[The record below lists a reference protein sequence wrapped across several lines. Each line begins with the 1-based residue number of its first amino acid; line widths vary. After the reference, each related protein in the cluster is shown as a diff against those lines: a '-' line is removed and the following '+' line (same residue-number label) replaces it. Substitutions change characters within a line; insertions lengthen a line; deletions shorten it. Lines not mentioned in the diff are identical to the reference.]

1 MPQKKRGKT
10 PVEEAVARILNALDV
25 PEKTEEI
32 PLLQALGRVAAGDVC
47 ARVAQPPFDRSALD
61 GYALRAA
68 DLAAAGPE
76 TPVTLPVSRYLCAG
90 SDPGGPLAP
99 GTAARIMTGAP
110 VPAGADCVLR
120 QEDTESDGQTVTFHA
135 PVEARANVCFA
146 GEDIAPGKCLVP
158 AGTRL
163 DEVSLGLLA
172 GQGVQTVT
180 VYAKP
185 RAALMPTGDELC
197 SPETPLRPG
206 KIYDSNGP
214 MPAARMLRL
223 GAEPT
228 PLAARPAGPPPP
240 AGTPARPPGAALA
253 RPDTRLRPGQL
264 YDPTGPMLAARMLR
278 LGAEPALRAAGPDD
292 PAALAGKLAR
302 LLAEYPLVITT
313 GGVSVGDRDY
323 LPQAAEEAGAK
334 LLFYGIDAKPG
345 TPALAAGKDGHVLI
359 CLSGNPFASFAT
371 FELLAR
377 PALAKLQGA
386 DPAPVRV
393 RAALANGFGKPSPLR
408 RFVRATL
415 MGGVVTLP
423 KGGHFSGGIGAL
435 AGCNCLVDVPAG
447 SRALNAGDEVEVI
460 LL

>member
-68 DLAAAGPE
+68 DIAAAGPE
-76 TPVTLPVSRYLCAG
+76 TPVTLPISRYLCAG

-120 QEDTESDGQTVTFHA
+120 QEDTESDGQTVMFHA

-163 DEVSLGLLA
+163 DEVCLGLLA

-214 MPAARMLRL
+214 MLAARMLRL

-228 PLAARPAGPPPP
+228 L
-240 AGTPARPPGAALA
+240 L
-253 RPDTRLRPGQL
+253 
-264 YDPTGPMLAARMLR
+264 
-278 LGAEPALRAAGPDD
+278 AAGPDD
-292 PAALAGKLAR
+292 PAALAGWSSPRAACPSATGTICPRPPKRPVQSCCFTASTQSPAPR
-302 LLAEYPLVITT
+302 RWRRGKTGMSCSASPATPL
-313 GGVSVGDRDY
+313 
-323 LPQAAEEAGAK
+323 
-334 LLFYGIDAKPG
+334 
-345 TPALAAGKDGHVLI
+345 PAL
-359 CLSGNPFASFAT
+359 
-371 FELLAR
+371 
-377 PALAKLQGA
+377 
-386 DPAPVRV
+386 
-393 RAALANGFGKPSPLR
+393 R
-408 RFVRATL
+408 RSSCWPGL
-415 MGGVVTLP
+415 HWP
-423 KGGHFSGGIGAL
+423 
-435 AGCNCLVDVPAG
+435 NCRGQTPPPCG
-447 SRALNAGDEVEVI
+447 
-460 LL
+460 

>member
-1 MPQKKRGKT
+1 MPQKKRGQT

-68 DLAAAGPE
+68 DIAAAGPE

-90 SDPGGPLAP
+90 QRPRRPLAP

-120 QEDTESDGQTVTFHA
+120 QEDTERNGQTVTFHA
-135 PVEARANVCFA
+135 HVEARANVCFA

-163 DEVSLGLLA
+163 DEVYLGLLA

-214 MPAARMLRL
+214 MLAARMLRL

-228 PLAARPAGPPPP
+228 L
-240 AGTPARPPGAALA
+240 L
-253 RPDTRLRPGQL
+253 
-264 YDPTGPMLAARMLR
+264 
-278 LGAEPALRAAGPDD
+278 AAGPDD
-292 PAALAGKLAR
+292 PAALAGKLAGCWR
-302 LLAEYPLVITT
+302 STRWSSPRAACPSVT
-313 GGVSVGDRDY
+313 G
-323 LPQAAEEAGAK
+323 
-334 LLFYGIDAKPG
+334 
-345 TPALAAGKDGHVLI
+345 TI
-359 CLSGNPFASFAT
+359 CPRPPKRPVQSCCFTAST
-371 FELLAR
+371 
-377 PALAKLQGA
+377 QS
-386 DPAPVRV
+386 PAPR
-393 RAALANGFGKPSPLR
+393 RWRRGKTGMSCSAFPATPLPVLR
-408 RFVRATL
+408 RL
-415 MGGVVTLP
+415 
-423 KGGHFSGGIGAL
+423 
-435 AGCNCLVDVPAG
+435 NCWPDLHWPNCRG
-447 SRALNAGDEVEVI
+447 QTPPPCG
-460 LL
+460 

>member
-1 MPQKKRGKT
+1 MPQKKRGQT

-68 DLAAAGPE
+68 DIAAAGPE

-120 QEDTESDGQTVTFHA
+120 QEDTESNGQTVTFHA

-163 DEVSLGLLA
+163 DEVTLGLLA

-214 MPAARMLRL
+214 M
-223 GAEPT
+223 
-228 PLAARPAGPPPP
+228 
-240 AGTPARPPGAALA
+240 
-253 RPDTRLRPGQL
+253 
-264 YDPTGPMLAARMLR
+264 LAARMTPPR
-278 LGAEPALRAAGPDD
+278 WPESWPGCWRSTRWSSPRAACPSVTG
-292 PAALAGKLAR
+292 
-302 LLAEYPLVITT
+302 TT
-313 GGVSVGDRDY
+313 CPRPPKRRVQSCC
-323 LPQAAEEAGAK
+323 
-334 LLFYGIDAKPG
+334 F
-345 TPALAAGKDGHVLI
+345 T
-359 CLSGNPFASFAT
+359 AST
-371 FELLAR
+371 
-377 PALAKLQGA
+377 QS
-386 DPAPVRV
+386 PAPR
-393 RAALANGFGKPSPLR
+393 RWRRGKTGMSCSASPATPLPVLR
-408 RFVRATL
+408 RSSCWPDPHWPNCR
-415 MGGVVTLP
+415 GQTLP
-423 KGGHFSGGIGAL
+423 PCG
-435 AGCNCLVDVPAG
+435 
-447 SRALNAGDEVEVI
+447 
-460 LL
+460 

>member
-1 MPQKKRGKT
+1 MPQKKRGQT

-68 DLAAAGPE
+68 DIAAAGPE

-135 PVEARANVCFA
+135 PVEAQANVCFA

-214 MPAARMLRL
+214 MLAARMLRL

-228 PLAARPAGPPPP
+228 L
-240 AGTPARPPGAALA
+240 L
-253 RPDTRLRPGQL
+253 
-264 YDPTGPMLAARMLR
+264 
-278 LGAEPALRAAGPDD
+278 AAGPDD

-345 TPALAAGKDGHVLI
+345 TPALAAGKDGHVLL

>member
-1 MPQKKRGKT
+1 MPQKKRGQT

-68 DLAAAGPE
+68 DIAAAGPE

-120 QEDTESDGQTVTFHA
+120 QEDTESNGQTVTLHA

-197 SPETPLRPG
+197 SPDR
-206 KIYDSNGP
+206 
-214 MPAARMLRL
+214 
-223 GAEPT
+223 
-228 PLAARPAGPPPP
+228 
-240 AGTPARPPGAALA
+240 
-253 RPDTRLRPGQL
+253 
-264 YDPTGPMLAARMLR
+264 
-278 LGAEPALRAAGPDD
+278 RA
-292 PAALAGKLAR
+292 
-302 LLAEYPLVITT
+302 
-313 GGVSVGDRDY
+313 
-323 LPQAAEEAGAK
+323 
-334 LLFYGIDAKPG
+334 
-345 TPALAAGKDGHVLI
+345 HV
-359 CLSGNPFASFAT
+359 
-371 FELLAR
+371 
-377 PALAKLQGA
+377 
-386 DPAPVRV
+386 
-393 RAALANGFGKPSPLR
+393 
-408 RFVRATL
+408 
-415 MGGVVTLP
+415 
-423 KGGHFSGGIGAL
+423 
-435 AGCNCLVDVPAG
+435 
-447 SRALNAGDEVEVI
+447 
-460 LL
+460 